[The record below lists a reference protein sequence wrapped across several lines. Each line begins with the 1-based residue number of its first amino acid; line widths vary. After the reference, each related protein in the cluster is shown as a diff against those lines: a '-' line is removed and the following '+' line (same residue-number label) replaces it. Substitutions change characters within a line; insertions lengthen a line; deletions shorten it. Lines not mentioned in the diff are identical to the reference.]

1 MTRAVGV
8 SVAEAELLRTI
19 RARGLE
25 DRFVNLGPLRQDEL
39 AAAYLSCDAL
49 LHPTLLESFSSA
61 YLEAMH
67 FGRPILT
74 SDLDFA
80 HEVCGDAAAYFDPW
94 RADAIAR
101 ALTDLR
107 DDAARRDD
115 LVERGRARVAHA
127 LRTWPEILRDALSV
141 LEEEGRESCPSGP
154 ILAGAAS

>member
-1 MTRAVGV
+1 
-8 SVAEAELLRTI
+8 
-19 RARGLE
+19 
-25 DRFVNLGPLRQDEL
+25 
-39 AAAYLSCDAL
+39 
-49 LHPTLLESFSSA
+49 
-61 YLEAMH
+61 MH